1 MSQVSKSII
10 KGALQSLANGNG
22 NGNGKK
28 IKLKAHKIII
38 PKEVDV
44 RAIRKYLDLDRKEF
58 CELFGFSLRTIEKWE
73 QGIRQ
78 PEGPARAYLM
88 VIAKDPQAV
97 VHALSKN

>member
-1 MSQVSKSII
+1 VGQVAKSII
-10 KGALQSLANGNG
+10 KGALQSLAYA
-22 NGNGKK
+22 NGKK

-44 RAIRKYLDLDRKEF
+44 KAIRKYLDLDRKEF

-73 QGIRQ
+73 QGIRH